1 MNALGGKFVS
11 LKVGQREIPERL
23 ALSVLSAHPGP
34 ALMADNGR
42 EIMPAVDSTEST
54 LHDTSEA

>member
-23 ALSVLSAHPGP
+23 VVSVLSVHPG
-34 ALMADNGR
+34 LMLIADNGR
-42 EIMPAVDSTEST
+42 EILPVEDSTDST
-54 LHDTSEA
+54 FQDTSEA